1 MTEPFLTELR
11 QTLLGV
17 PDVEIVRSATIER
30 AIDDSVRYL
39 GSEAALASLAA
50 DSYWPKWDSPWWHL
64 VHLFEL
70 GEAQR
75 IPASVVHTMIERVDA
90 LPLKTFPIRPEELA
104 GADPRRD
111 IPCHCALGSLAQVL
125 AACGVEVARALPWI
139 EPWFVRYQMADG
151 GLNCDETAYLV
162 TDECPSSMVATI
174 APLEAM
180 LRGDPAAWSP
190 GHATFV
196 ERGAR
201 FLIAR
206 RLMLGS
212 PTRHNAEE
220 RDAAPDWLQPC
231 TPRFYFYDVLRG
243 LTALVRWAAHTGGSL
258 PVAAVAPVIDHL
270 VAAFPDGVVRVGRDA
285 VAGRTTLQLADD
297 GTWGRGPASRSSLL
311 DATSVVGEP
320 SASATHEW
328 AATRAGLVRLI
339 EAGRLTVI
347 ASPPC

>member
-1 MTEPFLTELR
+1 MTEPSLASLR
-11 QTLLGV
+11 QRLLGI
-17 PDVEIVRSATIER
+17 PGVEIVRSAAIER
-30 AIDDSVRYL
+30 AIGDSVRYL
-39 GSEAALASLAA
+39 GSEAAIASLAV

-64 VHLFEL
+64 LHLVEL
-70 GEAQR
+70 GEARR
-75 IPASVVHTMIERVDA
+75 IPERVVRTMIARVDA
-90 LPLKTFPIRPEELA
+90 LPLKIFPIRPEEL
-104 GADPRRD
+104 GSADPRRD
-111 IPCHCALGSLAQVL
+111 ITCHCALGSLAQVL
-125 AACGVEVARALPWI
+125 AACGVDVGCELPWI

-174 APLEAM
+174 APFEAM
-180 LRGDPAAWSP
+180 LRGDPGAWSP
-190 GHATFV
+190 EHAAFV

-201 FLIAR
+201 FLIER

-212 PTRHNAEE
+212 PTRHNADE
-220 RDAAPDWLQPC
+220 RDAAPGWLQPC

-243 LTALVRWAAHTGGSL
+243 LTALVRWAEHTGGAIPS
-258 PVAAVAPVIDHL
+258 AAVAPVIEDL
-270 VAAFPDGVVRVGRDA
+270 VTTFPDGIVRVGRDA
-285 VAGRTTLQLADD
+285 VAGRTTWRLAAD
-297 GTWGRGPASRSSLL
+297 GSWERGPASRSALL

-320 SASATHEW
+320 SASATREW

>member
-1 MTEPFLTELR
+1 MTEPSPGQLR

-17 PDVEIVRSATIER
+17 PDAAVARTATIER

-39 GSEAALASLAA
+39 DSEAALRSLAA
-50 DSYWPKWDSPWWHL
+50 DSYWPKWDSPWWHML
-64 VHLFEL
+64 HLFEL
-70 GEAQR
+70 GEARR
-75 IPASVVHTMIERVDA
+75 IPGRVVRTMIERVDA
-90 LPLKTFPIRPEELA
+90 TVLKIFPLTKEELG
-104 GADPRRD
+104 GADPHRG
-111 IPCHCALGSLAQVL
+111 ITCHCALGSLAQVL
-125 AACGVEVARALPWI
+125 AACGVEVARELPWV

-180 LRGDPAAWSP
+180 LFGDPAAWSP
-190 GHATFV
+190 EHAAFV
-196 ERGAR
+196 DRGAR
-201 FLIAR
+201 FLIDR

-212 PTRHNAEE
+212 PTRHNADE
-220 RDAAPDWLQPC
+220 RDAAPGWLQPC

-243 LTALVRWAAHTGGSL
+243 LTALVRWAEHTGGSI
-258 PVAAVAPVIDHL
+258 PVATVAPVIDHL
-270 VAAFPDGVVRVGRDA
+270 ATTFPDGIVRVGRDA
-285 VAGRTTLQLADD
+285 VAGRATRRLAAD
-297 GTWGRGPASRSSLL
+297 GSWERGPASRSALL
-311 DATSVVGEP
+311 DATSVVGAP
-320 SASATHEW
+320 RASATAEW